1 MTQSCIARFS
11 GKHTPAAPEG
21 LACQQHLQLA
31 YMCSCQEDV
40 PSNHVCRLA
49 KEKAEE
55 HPLVIQELGLPLTS
69 GPWYNASLE
78 LTHAGHIASCKLTFH
93 GRQSSSDVLI
103 RVCRPPYVLDLFY

>member
-1 MTQSCIARFS
+1 MFS
-11 GKHTPAAPEG
+11 R
-21 LACQQHLQLA
+21 
-31 YMCSCQEDV
+31 
-40 PSNHVCRLA
+40 RLA

-93 GRQSSSDVLI
+93 GRQSSSDILI
-103 RVCRPPYVLDLFY
+103 RVCGPLYVLGSFHQLAWLLCRYVVYRFWVFTTSR